1 MGGIM
6 RSDDRTLLKSMPLF
20 SEMPANAIDRLTYT
34 AFVQNLPAG
43 AVLFQQGEQP
53 EFLYILLSGRV
64 ALTGRSTDGDEAVIE
79 FFRRGDIFIA
89 PAVILDLPY
98 LMSTR
103 VLHDAR
109 ILMIPAEHFRDAL
122 ARDAAL
128 NAALV
133 KELSRH
139 WRLLVRQIKDLKLRT
154 APQRLAV
161 YLLDLSGGK
170 SGMIELPEER
180 RLLAGRLGM
189 TPESLSRAFV
199 QLLAEGVSGRGR
211 RVQISDADRLQRYC
225 AFDRVI

>member
-1 MGGIM
+1 M
-6 RSDDRTLLKSMPLF
+6 RAEDRALLKSTPLF
-20 SEMPANAIDRLTYT
+20 FGLPATAIDRLTYT

-43 AVLFQQGEQP
+43 AVLFQQGDEP

-64 ALTGRSTDGDEAVIE
+64 ALTGKSAGGDEAVIE
-79 FFRRGDIFIA
+79 FFRRGDVFIA
-89 PAVILDLPY
+89 PAVVLGLPY

-109 ILMIPAEHFRDAL
+109 ILMIPAEHFRDVL
-122 ARDAAL
+122 ARDPAL

-139 WRLLVRQIKDLKLRT
+139 WRLLIRQIKDLKLRT
-154 APQRLAV
+154 APQRLAA
-161 YLLDLSGGK
+161 YLLDLSGGR
-170 SGMIELPEER
+170 GGTVELPEER

-199 QLLAEGVSGRGR
+199 QLQGEGVGGRGR
-211 RVQISDADRLQRYC
+211 KVVIADAGRLRNYC
-225 AFDRVI
+225 QFDEIL

>member
-1 MGGIM
+1 M
-6 RSDDRTLLKSMPLF
+6 RAEDRALLKSTPLF
-20 SEMPANAIDRLTYT
+20 SELPANAIDRLTYT

-43 AVLFQQGEQP
+43 AVLFQQGDQP

-64 ALTGRSTDGDEAVIE
+64 ALSGKSAEGDEAVIE
-79 FFRRGDIFIA
+79 FFRRGDVFIA

-109 ILMIPAEHFRDAL
+109 ILMIPAEHFRDML
-122 ARDAAL
+122 ARDPAL

-154 APQRLAV
+154 APQRLAA
-161 YLLDLSGGK
+161 YLLDLSGGR
-170 SGMIELPEER
+170 GGTIELPEER
-180 RLLAGRLGM
+180 RLMAGRLGM
-189 TPESLSRAFV
+189 TPESLSRAFA
-199 QLLAEGVSGRGR
+199 QLAAEGVTGRGR
-211 RVQISDADRLQRYC
+211 TVTVADAGHLRKFC
-225 AFDRVI
+225 AFDEVL

>member
-1 MGGIM
+1 M
-6 RSDDRTLLKSMPLF
+6 RSEDRALLKSTPLF
-20 SEMPANAIDRLTYT
+20 SDLPANAIDRLTYT

-43 AVLFQQGEQP
+43 AVLFQQGDQP

-64 ALTGRSTDGDEAVIE
+64 ALTGRSAGGDEAVIE

-89 PAVILDLPY
+89 PAVLLDLPY

-109 ILMIPAEHFRDAL
+109 ILMIPAEHFRDVL

-133 KELSRH
+133 KELARH

-154 APQRLAV
+154 APQRLAA
-161 YLLDLSGGK
+161 YLLDLCGGR
-170 SGMIELPEER
+170 GGNIALPEER

-189 TPESLSRAFV
+189 TPESLSRAFA
-199 QLLAEGVSGRGR
+199 QLASEGVSGRGR
-211 RVQISDADRLQRYC
+211 NVAIADADHLRQFC
-225 AFDRVI
+225 AYDEIL

>member
-1 MGGIM
+1 M
-6 RSDDRTLLKSMPLF
+6 RAEDRTLLKSMPLF
-20 SEMPANAIDRLTYT
+20 SDLPANTIDRLTYT

-43 AVLFQQGEQP
+43 AVLFQQGDSP

-64 ALTGRSTDGDEAVIE
+64 ALTGQSDEGGEAVIE

-103 VLHDAR
+103 VLQDAR
-109 ILMIPAEHFRDAL
+109 ILMIPAEHFRDVL
-122 ARDAAL
+122 VRDPAL

-154 APQRLAV
+154 AGQRLAT
-161 YLLDLSGGK
+161 YLLDLCDGREGT
-170 SGMIELPEER
+170 IELSEER

-189 TPESLSRAFV
+189 TPESLSRAFA
-199 QLLAEGVSGRGR
+199 QLVAEGVIGRGK
-211 RVQISDADRLQRYC
+211 RVQIADAARLKRYC
-225 AFDRVI
+225 AYDRIL

>member
-1 MGGIM
+1 M
-6 RSDDRTLLKSMPLF
+6 RAEDRALLKSTPLF
-20 SEMPANAIDRLTYT
+20 SELPANAIDRLTYT

-43 AVLFQQGEQP
+43 AVLFQQGDQP

-64 ALTGRSTDGDEAVIE
+64 ALSGKSAEGDEAVIE
-79 FFRRGDIFIA
+79 FFRRGDVFIA

-109 ILMIPAEHFRDAL
+109 ILMIPAEHFRDML
-122 ARDAAL
+122 ARDPAL

-154 APQRLAV
+154 APQRLAA
-161 YLLDLSGGK
+161 YLLDLSGGR
-170 SGMIELPEER
+170 GGTIELPEER
-180 RLLAGRLGM
+180 RLMAGRLGM
-189 TPESLSRAFV
+189 TPESLSRAFA
-199 QLLAEGVSGRGR
+199 QLAAEGVSGRGR
-211 RVQISDADRLQRYC
+211 NVTVADAGHLRKFC
-225 AFDRVI
+225 AFDEVL

>member
-1 MGGIM
+1 M
-6 RSDDRTLLKSMPLF
+6 RAEDRTLLKSTPLF
-20 SEMPANAIDRLTYT
+20 ATLSAAVIDRLTYN

-43 AVLFQQGEQP
+43 AVLFQQGDQP

-64 ALTGRSTDGDEAVIE
+64 ALTGRSAEGDEAVIE
-79 FFRRGDIFIA
+79 FFRRGDVFIA

-98 LMSTR
+98 LLSTR

-109 ILMIPAEHFRDAL
+109 ILMIPAEHFRDVL

-139 WRLLVRQIKDLKLRT
+139 WRLLIRQIKDLKLRT
-154 APQRLAV
+154 APQRLAA
-161 YLLDLSGGK
+161 YLLDLSGGQGG
-170 SGMIELPEER
+170 SIELPEER

-189 TPESLSRAFV
+189 TPESLSRAFA
-199 QLLAEGVSGRGR
+199 QLQVEGVTGRGR
-211 RVQISDADRLQRYC
+211 YVSVADAAHLRKYC
-225 AFDRVI
+225 VFDEIL